1 MGRQTGTKDKYFQHF
16 VDEAQTKL
24 NKWREEK
31 KALSEMSRDAPHLNP
46 GATIEMSASGRTMT
60 DILKEIR
67 ASMPDSIYNPVLQ
80 IPGAQRDRYPVMPC
94 DMRIVS

>member
-16 VDEAQTKL
+16 VDEVQTKL

-31 KALSEMSRDAPHLNP
+31 KALSETSRDAPHFYP
-46 GATIEMSASGRTMT
+46 GATIETSASGRTMT

-80 IPGAQRDRYPVMPC
+80 IPGAQRDTYPAMPC